1 MTSRTTWLQLPCQ
14 RTISQIQVISVNTTE
29 VKETHMNVIL
39 AIHPKWAE
47 KIFSGEKTIEFR
59 KSFPQ
64 IYYPRMKIFL
74 YETVAVHRVTGYFLW
89 AGTKRFQD
97 VDWTKA
103 DERQRKILEEGC
115 IAAEDLNAYQ
125 EPRKHLCAWGVERP
139 KKFDTPK
146 TLQNFGIDTAPQSW
160 VYTKFDFD
168 DISKQLVEHN

>member
-1 MTSRTTWLQLPCQ
+1 
-14 RTISQIQVISVNTTE
+14 
-29 VKETHMNVIL
+29 MNIIL

-64 IYYPRMKIFL
+64 IYYPRMKIFM
-74 YETVAVHRVTGYFLW
+74 YETAPVHRVTGYFLW

-103 DERQRKILEEGC
+103 DERQRKIIEEGC

-139 KKFDTPK
+139 KKFDMPK

-160 VYTKFDFD
+160 AYTKFDFD
-168 DISKQLVEHN
+168 DVSKQLVEHN